1 MAISSLRDL
10 LSGSLKRAGVLRSV
24 RASMVVEAANRM
36 IPAYLPSFRA
46 RDVQA
51 VSFGKGIVRLRAINA
66 PARHLMERHK
76 EDLLAKLRAE
86 FPPAK
91 IERIVLVISH
101 ERSRYEL
108 S

>member
-24 RASMVVEAANRM
+24 RASMIVEAANRM
-36 IPAYLPSFRA
+36 IPAYLPAFRS

-51 VSFGKGIVRLRAINA
+51 VSFQNGTLRLLARNA
-66 PARHLMERHK
+66 PARHLMKNHEA
-76 EDLLAKLRAE
+76 DLLTKLHVE
-86 FPPAK
+86 FPTAP
-91 IERIVLVISH
+91 IERIQLIVSH
-101 ERSRYEL
+101 EPVRYEL

>member
-1 MAISSLRDL
+1 MAVSSLRDL

-36 IPAYLPSFRA
+36 IPAYLPSFRSK
-46 RDVQA
+46 DVQA
-51 VSFGKGIVRLRAINA
+51 VSFQKGVLRLRAINA
-66 PARHLMERHK
+66 PARHLIKTHES
-76 EDLLAKLRAE
+76 DLLTKLREE

-91 IERIVLVISH
+91 IERLQLIFCH
-101 ERSRYEL
+101 EPVRYEL